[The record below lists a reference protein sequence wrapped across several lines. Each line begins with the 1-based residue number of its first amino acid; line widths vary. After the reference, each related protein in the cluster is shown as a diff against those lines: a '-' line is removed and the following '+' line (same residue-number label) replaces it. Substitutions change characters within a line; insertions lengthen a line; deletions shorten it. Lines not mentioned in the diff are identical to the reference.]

1 MTDSDCAI
9 MNAETHN
16 AESNVEQNL
25 HASVADHAIEHSPKM
40 FPRSKKSAKY
50 GYGRS

>member
-1 MTDSDCAI
+1 
-9 MNAETHN
+9 MNAKTLS
-16 AESNVEQNL
+16 AEFKVEHNL
-25 HASVADHAIEHSPKM
+25 HTSVADHAIEHYPKM